1 MSVLRKTAQIILLDD
16 EEQQF
21 AFWITSAGVVLVS
34 LPAYRLPRAVLG
46 DDGRIYVR
54 TNDPQAGQLA
64 AAKATLHTGKAGA
77 HSYVE
82 QVHLYNSG
90 AGDNTVKLYVTRD
103 GGSSRC
109 VFRGVL
115 KTLERLEDE
124 KVYTF
129 LNPGELLEGEATN
142 ASEVNYDFN
151 VREETPI

>member
-1 MSVLRKTAQIILLDD
+1 MTVLRKTAQIILLDD

-21 AFWITSAGVVLVS
+21 SFWLVSAGVVLAV
-34 LPAYRLPRAVLG
+34 LPEYRLPRAILT

-54 TNDPQAGQLA
+54 THDPQAGQLPSS
-64 AAKATLHTGKAGA
+64 KGTLHTGKAGA
-77 HSYVE
+77 QSYVE
-82 QVHLYNSG
+82 QMHLYNSG

-109 VFRGVL
+109 ILEVVME
-115 KTLERLEDE
+115 TLDRLEGDE
-124 KVYTF
+124 VFTF

>member
-1 MSVLRKTAQIILLDD
+1 MTVLRKTAQIILLDD

-21 AFWITSAGVVLVS
+21 SFWIIGAGVVLVA
-34 LPAYRLPRAVLG
+34 LPEYRLLRAVLT

-54 TNDPQAGQLA
+54 THDPQAGQLA
-64 AAKATLHTGKAGA
+64 AAKGTLHTAKAGA

-82 QVHLYNSG
+82 QMHLYNGG

-109 VFRGVL
+109 VLQVVME
-115 KTLERLEDE
+115 TLDRLVGDE
-124 KVYTF
+124 VFTF
-129 LNPGELLEGEATN
+129 LNPGELLEGEATT

>member
-1 MSVLRKTAQIILLDD
+1 MRRRRAPYLLFDD

-21 AFWITSAGVVLVS
+21 SFWLTSAGVVLPG
-34 LPAYRLPRAVLG
+34 LPGYRLLRAVLT

-54 TNDPQAGQLA
+54 THDPQAGQLA
-64 AAKATLHTGKAGA
+64 AAKGTLHTGKAGA

-90 AGDNTVKLYVTRD
+90 GGDNTVKLYVTRD

-109 VFRGVL
+109 VLEVVMETLDRLIGDGVF
-115 KTLERLEDE
+115 
-124 KVYTF
+124 VF
-129 LNPGELLEGEATN
+129 LNPGELLEGEATS

-151 VREETPI
+151 VREESPI